1 MYVALL
7 RARVRV
13 FLEYLAIDALKY
25 SRAPDLARGRGDTP
39 RWGLMAGSAACCT
52 TYIRH
57 FPLVPVQRQSNEL
70 PATTVGECR
79 RRHSL
84 RRHKGG
90 RWTVRLISRHQVLQ
104 GGFSSVVAK
113 RATGL
118 RWLWWPR
125 VRAGWRFDTTTCER
139 SLRGGRALNVASL
152 SWSERSQLV

>member
-1 MYVALL
+1 MDTAVSGTDIFASQGSSSHTNRRASTCRACGFFFSLGEFCLVLWPIYVAFL
-7 RARVRV
+7 RVRVHV
-13 FLEYLAIDALKY
+13 FLEYLAIDALEY

-52 TYIRH
+52 TYNRH

-90 RWTVRLISRHQVLQ
+90 RWTVRLTSRHRVLQ
-104 GGFSSVVAK
+104 GGF
-113 RATGL
+113 
-118 RWLWWPR
+118 
-125 VRAGWRFDTTTCER
+125 
-139 SLRGGRALNVASL
+139 
-152 SWSERSQLV
+152 